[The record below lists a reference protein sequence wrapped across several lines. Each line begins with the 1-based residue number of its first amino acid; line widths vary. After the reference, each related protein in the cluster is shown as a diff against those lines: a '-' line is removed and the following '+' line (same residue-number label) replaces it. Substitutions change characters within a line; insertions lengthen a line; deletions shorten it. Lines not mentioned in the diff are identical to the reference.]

1 MAISQLDRPSTAG
14 KKGLA
19 KAINVGMPRVAVAA
33 TSYQT
38 NVCVVNTYVNNV
50 MSSTLP
56 VVPVQPKDWQSYV
69 TAWEQADTVALQ
81 WVNTCMARLLQ
92 VPQDVQ
98 NYNATINALLQ
109 DAIAQTNALI
119 ADPGN
124 QAAKAALNN
133 DLTAL
138 PQQLQLVET
147 FVTGAIS
154 SLQNFQDQLPAM
166 AAQLTQISNLAIA
179 DNKADQAQIQ
189 SLQQDIK
196 RLQADI
202 DSLTAAIIALAIADG
217 VALTLGVVASIVAF
231 PIGLLTWFVLGPAVA
246 VATTY
251 IALDAEQIK
260 ADKAKIDADQTS
272 MSQLTA
278 SCAVLATM
286 STTYTNLASQSQTI
300 QTALQAVLAEWRV
313 LSSDI
318 AVAISDIQAAVNDE
332 RTPNYP
338 AVLSDLQAASTE
350 WSAAYTQAG
359 SLVLNLQ
366 VNTAQLQIGMS
377 QGQVQTSLAGGQNVD
392 LITYFN
398 QVAAA

>member
-1 MAISQLDRPSTAG
+1 MAISQLDRTSTAG
-14 KKGLA
+14 KLGLS
-19 KAINVGMPRVAVAA
+19 KAIGKGMPRFAA
-33 TSYQT
+33 TATTYQT
-38 NVCVVNTYVNNV
+38 NVCIVNTYCSNV

-69 TAWEQADTVALQ
+69 TAWETAETVALK
-81 WVNTCMARLLQ
+81 WVNTCMARLLE

-98 NYNATINALLQ
+98 NYNATINGLLQ
-109 DAIAQTNALI
+109 DAITQTNALI
-119 ADPGN
+119 ANPGN

-138 PQQLQLVET
+138 PQQLQLVEA
-147 FVTGAIS
+147 FVTGAINA
-154 SLQNFQDQLPAM
+154 LQGFQDQLPTM

-179 DNKADQAQIQ
+179 DNKVDQQAIAA
-189 SLQQDIK
+189 LQQDINQ
-196 RLQADI
+196 LQSDI

-231 PIGLLTWFVLGPAVA
+231 PVGLLTWFVLGPAIA

-260 ADKAKIDADQTS
+260 ADKAKIDADQS
-272 MSQLTA
+272 NMSDLTA
-278 SCAVLATM
+278 SCSVLSTM
-286 STTYTNLASQSQTI
+286 STTYSNLANQSQTI
-300 QTALQAVLAEWRV
+300 QTALQAVLAEWQI
-313 LSSDI
+313 LSGDI
-318 AVAISDIQAAVNDE
+318 GVALSDIQAAINDE
-332 RTPNYP
+332 QTPNYP
-338 AVLSDLQAASTE
+338 AVLADLQAAQTE

-366 VNTAQLQIGMS
+366 VNTAPLQIGMS
-377 QGQVQTSLAGGQNVD
+377 SSQVQSAVAGGQTLD

-398 QVAAA
+398 QVGA